1 MALHVEGHLARSDR
15 TEAGAACPI
24 ERTSELVA
32 RRSTVLLLREA
43 SYGTARFD
51 DFVRRTGLTE
61 SVTAAQ
67 LRGLVIEGILVK
79 QPYRELGQRQ
89 RFEYLL
95 TEAGRDLVPI
105 LLAFAAWGDR
115 HRPKSHRLR
124 MVHRGCAAPLHV
136 EMRCEAGHEVG
147 ESEVVVALER
157 RRGRRRLRPEE
168 GRS

>member
-1 MALHVEGHLARSDR
+1 MALHVEGRLARSDR

-61 SVTAAQ
+61 SVTATR
-67 LRGLVIEGILVK
+67 LRALVVEGILVRR
-79 QPYRELGQRQ
+79 PYQEPGQRQ
-89 RFEYLL
+89 RFEYRL
-95 TEAGRDLVPI
+95 TEAGKDLVPI
-105 LLAFAAWGDR
+105 LLALAAWGDR
-115 HRPKSHRLR
+115 HRPKPHRLR
-124 MVHRGCAAPLHV
+124 MVHSGCAAPLHV

-147 ESEVVVALER
+147 VSEVTVSFER
-157 RRGRRRLRPEE
+157 RRGKTSQQAVDE
-168 GRS
+168 RS